1 MRKVAGPALV
11 EAILARRQ
19 QIKLRLGIGLGIA
32 AATGAVVGWPLVGG
46 WLAVWYAVQFA
57 EYFYTGRTER
67 RVKAGQPVAA
77 APALALV
84 IATNTIFNLLAVKT
98 LMSPDPWTMMVGV
111 WLLTGALLNAAAV
124 SRSSRA
130 AYWAA
135 ATPTVLLCLATTPY
149 AWWRGAPAADLVGLF
164 GGSSLL
170 LIASLVLRT
179 VSMNALREAKQA
191 SEAKSVFLANMS
203 HEIRTPLNGVL
214 GMAHA
219 MAADEL
225 PPEQRERLQIIRRSG
240 EALLALLNDVLDIS
254 KIEAGKVE
262 LEAGFVDFEAMGQEL
277 EASFQA
283 LCASKDVY
291 LKVETELSAFGR
303 WNGDPTRVRQVLS
316 NLIANA
322 VKFTDR
328 GHVSAVIRHDIG
340 GGVCI
345 TVSDTGPGIAAERLG
360 VLFDKF
366 VQADVTTTRRYGG
379 TGLGLSICKELCEL
393 MGGTIA
399 VESTLGEGSIF
410 TVRLPLTRAA
420 EAPAETAPETAEA
433 AEAQAFERPLR
444 VLAAEDHET
453 NQAVLKVMLRQ
464 VGFEITLVDDG
475 RQAVDAWERE
485 PWDVILMD
493 VQMPVMDGPTATKA
507 IRARERILG
516 RTPVPIIALTANAMS
531 HQVQEY
537 LACGMDA
544 FVSKPLELPALL
556 EAIGEV
562 LDRQA
567 AAEADGQRASQ

>member
-1 MRKVAGPALV
+1 MRKVAGPALI
-11 EAILARRQ
+11 EAILSRRQ
-19 QIKLRLGIGLGIA
+19 QIKLRLGIGFGIA
-32 AATGAVVGWPLVGG
+32 VGVGAVLGWPLVGT
-46 WLAVWYAVQFA
+46 WLAVWYAIQFA
-57 EYFYTGRTER
+57 EYFYTARNER
-67 RVKAGQPVAA
+67 RMKAGHPVAA
-77 APALALV
+77 APALGLIFV
-84 IATNTIFNLLAVKT
+84 TNAVFDLLAAKALT
-98 LMSPDPWTMMVGV
+98 SPDPWTMMVGV
-111 WLLTGALLNAAAV
+111 WILTGALLNAAAV

-135 ATPTVLLCLATTPY
+135 AAPTVVLCLATTPY
-149 AWWRGAPAADLVGLF
+149 AWWRGAPAADLFGLF
-164 GGSSLL
+164 VGSSLL
-170 LIASLVLRT
+170 LIASLVLRS
-179 VSMNALREAKQA
+179 VSMTALREAKQA

-225 PPEQRERLQIIRRSG
+225 PPDQRERLQIIRRSG

-262 LEAGFVDFEAMGQEL
+262 LEAGIVDFEAMGDEL

-283 LCASKDVY
+283 LCAAKDIY

-303 WNGDPTRVRQVLS
+303 WNGDPTRVRQVMS

-322 VKFTDR
+322 VKFTDT
-328 GHVSAVIRHDIG
+328 GHVSAVIRHDVG
-340 GGVCI
+340 GGVSI
-345 TVSDTGPGIAAERLG
+345 VVSDTGPGIPAERLG
-360 VLFDKF
+360 ALFDKF

-393 MGGTIA
+393 MGGTIG
-399 VESTLGEGSIF
+399 VESTLGEGSTF
-410 TVRLPLTRAA
+410 TVRLPLVRAGEASARAA
-420 EAPAETAPETAEA
+420 EDAPEA
-433 AEAQAFERPLR
+433 ATFERPLR

-453 NQAVLKVMLRQ
+453 NQAVLKVMLQQ
-464 VGFEITLVDDG
+464 VGFQITLVDNG
-475 RQAVDAWERE
+475 REAVDAWERE

-516 RTPVPIIALTANAMS
+516 RKPVPIVALTANAMS

-537 LACGMDA
+537 LGCGMDA
-544 FVSKPLELPALL
+544 FVSKPLELAALL
-556 EAIGEV
+556 EAIGQVLEAAEV
-562 LDRQA
+562 ANA
-567 AAEADGQRASQ
+567 AAANSN